1 VVDVH
6 LHGLNANG
14 LQILG
19 IHSTDNALGAIG
31 QEGRELDL
39 AVRELELV

>member
-1 VVDVH
+1 

-19 IHSTDNALGAIG
+19 IHGPNHALGAIG